1 MFNEDLPKTKP
12 ESIFPRD
19 MENMSV
25 HELEEYIAELKEEI
39 AIAESDIKAK
49 QASKDAAAS
58 VFKS

>member
-25 HELEEYIAELKEEI
+25 HELDEYILELKEEI
-39 AIAESDIKAK
+39 ATAEADIKVK
-49 QASKDAAAS
+49 KVSKDAAAS
-58 VFKS
+58 VFK